1 MTASEL
7 VDRSI
12 AALQTSGHAFGLL
25 LATIA
30 FCEALV
36 VIGIFVPLTPLL
48 VAIGAGIG
56 VGTLHPSILAW
67 AIAGAGVGNLAS
79 FVLGRWLNAR
89 NVAPPRLPDKA
100 RVLAERLFERHG
112 AISIVV
118 ARYVGPPATVVPFL
132 AGWSGLS
139 LGRFLAANALA
150 SLSWPV
156 AMAMVGYVG
165 AVGWRFAL
173 HR

>member
-1 MTASEL
+1 MTAAEL
-7 VDRSI
+7 VDRGV
-12 AALQTSGHAFGLL
+12 AALQTSGPAPGLL
-25 LATIA
+25 LAAMA

-48 VAIGAGIG
+48 VAIGAAIA

-67 AIAGAGVGNLAS
+67 AIAGAAVGNLAS

-89 NVAPPRLPDKA
+89 NLAPPRLPAKA
-100 RVLAERLFERHG
+100 HALAERLFERHG
-112 AISIVV
+112 ALSIVV
-118 ARYVGPPATVVPFL
+118 ARYLGPPATVVPFL
-132 AGWSGLS
+132 AGWSGLGM
-139 LGRFLAANALA
+139 GRFLAANALA

-165 AVGWRFAL
+165 AVGWRVAL